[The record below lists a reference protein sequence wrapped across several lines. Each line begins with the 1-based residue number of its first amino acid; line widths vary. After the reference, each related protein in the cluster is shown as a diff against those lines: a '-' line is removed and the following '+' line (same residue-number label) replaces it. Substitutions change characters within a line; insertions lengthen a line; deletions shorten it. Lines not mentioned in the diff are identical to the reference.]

1 MQIEMKKKLCAD
13 KNVEI
18 LCILEWRRENCK
30 QLKRREKNC
39 VKIEMKTNCEQIEM
53 KKKLCADKNVEFL
66 CILEW
71 RRKNSKQLKRRGK
84 NCVKTE
90 MKNKLWADWNE
101 EKIVCR

>member
-1 MQIEMKKKLCAD
+1 MKKKLCAD
-13 KNVEI
+13 KNVEF
-18 LCILEWRRENCK
+18 LWILEWRRKNSK
-30 QLKRREKNC
+30 QLKRTEKI
-39 VKIEMKTNCEQIEM
+39 VWRLKWKTNCEQIEM

-66 CILEW
+66 WILEW
-71 RRKNSKQLKRRGK
+71 RRKNSKQLKRREK